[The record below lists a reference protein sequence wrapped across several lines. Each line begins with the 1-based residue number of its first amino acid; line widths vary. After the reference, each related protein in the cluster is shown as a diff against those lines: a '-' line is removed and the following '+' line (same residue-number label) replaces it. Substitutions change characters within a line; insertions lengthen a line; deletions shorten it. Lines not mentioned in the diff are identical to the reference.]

1 VVLLSSLIKLYQG
14 FNSEGNQKYEGRDV
28 LESSLVSSRSKGGL
42 AGRRTATFLICKPN
56 FYFQAVKTKKNKRK
70 SVRQSLETGGYLVVR
85 GSRP

>member
-1 VVLLSSLIKLYQG
+1 VVLLSSLIRLYQG
-14 FNSEGNQKYEGRDV
+14 FNSEGNQKYGDRDV
-28 LESSLVSSRSKGGL
+28 SESSLVSSRSKGGL

-56 FYFQAVKTKKNKRK
+56 FYFQSVKTKKNKRK